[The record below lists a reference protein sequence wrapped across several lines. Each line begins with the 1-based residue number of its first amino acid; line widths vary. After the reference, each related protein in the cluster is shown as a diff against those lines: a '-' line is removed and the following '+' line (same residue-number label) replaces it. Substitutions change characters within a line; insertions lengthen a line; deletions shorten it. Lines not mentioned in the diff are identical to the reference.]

1 MLYII
6 YLHIYI
12 YMVTIK
18 YQIYIYIYN
27 IYIYT
32 YICIYIYIY
41 MQTLKEVESYFCA
54 ADAFILYQDKDAE
67 KTEKFRNK

>member
-12 YMVTIK
+12 YI
-18 YQIYIYIYN
+18 YGYDQISNIYIYI
-27 IYIYT
+27 IYIYIHI
-32 YICIYIYIY
+32 YVYIYIY

>member
-1 MLYII
+1 M
-6 YLHIYI
+6 
-12 YMVTIK
+12 
-18 YQIYIYIYN
+18 YIYIY
-27 IYIYT
+27 
-32 YICIYIYIY
+32 IYIYIY